1 MEIMETDVT
10 IAKLE
15 QVMCNLPG
23 NYYHKKLQWDSGIL
37 KKYIQSNHSCCEI
50 IESNNS
56 SLEFLRLSLNIAN
69 VYVYGCDV
77 SNNFMKDRPSF
88 FNSIA
93 LILKKYNNEFI
104 IHNISLKLIRNLIIK
119 EITTVDEILAVYNY
133 LSMERIIG
141 YVCLNDKK
149 PSIGNYHS

>member
-1 MEIMETDVT
+1 METDVT

-23 NYYHKKLQWDSGIL
+23 NHYHKKLQWDSDIL

-56 SLEFLRLSLNIAN
+56 SLEFLRISLSIAN
-69 VYVYGCDV
+69 IYVYGCDV
-77 SNNFMKDRPSF
+77 SNNFMKDRLSF
-88 FNSIA
+88 FNSIV
-93 LILKKYNNEFI
+93 LILKKHNNEFI
-104 IHNISLKLIRNLIIK
+104 ICNVSLKLIRNLIIK
-119 EITTVDEILAVYNY
+119 EITTVDEILGVYDY
-133 LSMERIIG
+133 LSIERIIG

-149 PSIGNYHS
+149 TNLCNYHS